1 MTTEWYRLEEG
12 QRITEVYTKYSIKD
26 FWQWWL
32 GGETKVMEVRIKD
45 YILIKNV
52 AKKLNLPHSPSGI
65 YVWTVEQLKLV
76 MKEVRDKATIWMGIN
91 SRKQNWNKF
100 GKKSFGG
107 TDNNVRQIDVLF
119 IDIDRVQKEGP
130 ANRLDLENCDKMAE
144 LILERL
150 ATQGWN
156 KNYCKIC
163 SGNGVQLLIKFDV
176 PIKLP
181 EVIYVNKSSNGTA
194 GYFESNDE
202 FEKMKRLIPEGI
214 GSDILKFSKKYKNDL
229 GVEVDKACFN
239 IGRVAALP
247 FTKNFKY
254 GGFTWRG
261 IIKLENGI
269 NEGLSDYVLSKINN
283 ITLYKERAVFVTK
296 GLQNR
301 DKIKKGELKNNI
313 LIKYMLENDLPA
325 GMRNNYLWFQVK
337 CLLRDSG
344 IDLNSEEFRK
354 IHKDLENKY
363 GSLPAN
369 IPDMKFSFDENIVNK
384 YFIVNELKPIY
395 PIYPNRT
402 KRLDMKID
410 NFKWEDIDKYTLIKE
425 IKLSEQVDMLED
437 IMLFKAYLREGDISN
452 VDKYAAFL
460 RSCIQKY
467 GEKTVKY
474 YYDYVILKLLSYE

>member
-1 MTTEWYRLEEG
+1 MTTDWYRLDEG
-12 QRITEVYTKYSIKD
+12 QRITDVYCKYSVKD
-26 FWQWWL
+26 FWEWWL
-32 GGETKVMEVRIKD
+32 GDETKVMEVRIKD
-45 YILIKNV
+45 YLVIKNI
-52 AKKLNLPHSPSGI
+52 AKKFNLPYSPSGV
-65 YVWTVEQLKLV
+65 YVWTVEQLKCV
-76 MKEVRDKATIWMGIN
+76 MKDVRDRATIWMGVN

-119 IDIDRVQKEGP
+119 IDIDRVLKEGP

-156 KNYCKIC
+156 KNYAKIC
-163 SGNGVQLLIKFDV
+163 SGNGVQLIIKFDV

-181 EVIYVNKSSNGTA
+181 EVVYVNKTSNGTA
-194 GYFESNDE
+194 GYFENNDE
-202 FEKMKRLIPEGI
+202 FEKMKRLIPEGV
-214 GSDILKFSKKYKNDL
+214 GNDILKFSKKYKNDL

-261 IIKLENGI
+261 IITLEKGV
-269 NEGLSDYVLSKINN
+269 NEGLSDYVLSKLNN
-283 ITLYKERAVFVTK
+283 ITLYKERAVFITK
-296 GLQNR
+296 GLQRR
-301 DKIKKGELKNNI
+301 DKIKKGELKDNI

-344 IDLNSEEFRK
+344 IDLNSEEFRL
-354 IHKDLENKY
+354 IHKQLEVKY

-369 IPDMKFSFDENIVNK
+369 IPDAKFGFDENIVNK
-384 YFIVNELKPIY
+384 YFIVNQLVPIY
-395 PIYPNRT
+395 PIYPNKT

-410 NFKWEDIDKYTLIKE
+410 DFKWDNINKYNLIKE
-425 IKLSEQVDMLED
+425 IKLTEQFDMLED
-437 IMLFKAYLREGDISN
+437 IMMFKSQLKEGDISN
-452 VDKYAAFL
+452 TDKYAAFL
-460 RSCIQKY
+460 RSCITKY
-467 GEKTVKY
+467 GEKTVRY